1 MEVTDNKFSL
11 LGKLNQRLKGTGD
24 SEPEQAKLR
33 LAIAAILVVYF
44 CMPWGADERF
54 IDIFD
59 STSNIIILLAS
70 SIALL
75 IFAAIIKNPRPSP
88 VRRVCGILLD
98 MVSLSIVMYWTG
110 GDHIPLFVFYL
121 WVR

>member
-1 MEVTDNKFSL
+1 MELTATKSSL

-33 LAIAAILVVYF
+33 LLIAAILVIYF
-44 CMPWGADERF
+44 CMPWSENERF

-59 STSNIIILLAS
+59 STSNIIIIVAS

-75 IFAAIIKNPRPSP
+75 IFAAIVKNPRPSP
-88 VRRVCGILLD
+88 IRRVCGILYLD
-98 MVSLSIVMYWTG
+98 VLDW
-110 GDHIPLFVFYL
+110 
-121 WVR
+121 R